1 MTVNARKM
9 ATFPLLLELL
19 TPFSVTEGNY
29 KPTTGNWQ
37 LASDRSHNQSQLLPI
52 REQCKNLHRES
63 VEFYVMGEERRGVLV
78 G

>member
-1 MTVNARKM
+1 MTVNVRKM

-37 LASDRSHNQSQLLPI
+37 VTEVIIRANCYQL
-52 REQCKNLHRES
+52 ES
-63 VEFYVMGEERRGVLV
+63 SVKIYIEKV
-78 G
+78 